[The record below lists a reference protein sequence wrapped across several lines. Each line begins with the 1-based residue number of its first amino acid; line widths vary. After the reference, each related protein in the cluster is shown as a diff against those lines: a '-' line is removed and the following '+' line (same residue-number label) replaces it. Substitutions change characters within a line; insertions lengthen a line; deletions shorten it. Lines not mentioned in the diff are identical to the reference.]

1 MDVREIGARIRRVME
16 ATEEALALTEP
27 RENAFLKLH
36 MDTKKL
42 LVGTSFVYMIH
53 VPLVGVVVCLLRPF
67 S

>member
-1 MDVREIGARIRRVME
+1 MDVREIGARTRRVMA

-42 LVGTSFVYMIH
+42 LFGMSLFTQKNNNWYV
-53 VPLVGVVVCLLRPF
+53 
-67 S
+67 